1 MRPRARVSVGAS
13 VLLACLLCACAS
25 KQRGTPDNEPT
36 LKTLAGR
43 TVAVEQDPGVQTN
56 PTQAIAAYRSFLD
69 VAPTAPQRAEA
80 LRRIG
85 DLEMDSADRRSEDP
99 QATGGPDY
107 RVAISHYQ
115 ALLKSDPR
123 NPANDRVLY
132 QLARAQEQSGDLES
146 ALKTLNRLVQD
157 HPEATSRDEAQFRR
171 GELLFTARDYA
182 LAEQAYATVLVSGPA
197 SRYFERAMYMQGWS
211 QFKQGKLDQALH
223 SFFGVLDRK
232 LVEHQADGAL
242 ETLEG
247 LSRADRELLED
258 TFRVTSLSLANL
270 QGAESIAPYI
280 NSTERRGYA
289 FRVYEQLGE
298 LYLKQER
305 VKDAA
310 DTFALFALSSP
321 LDAQAPIF
329 QARVIAVYERN
340 GFATLALQAKKEYV
354 ARYGVSSA
362 FYRTNPQGWAK
373 AEPLVKI
380 HLAELARHYH
390 ASAQKTH
397 RSADFQEAVRWY
409 RDYLSA
415 FPSDPQ
421 AAQNNFLLAEL
432 LFEDKQFAPATAEYE
447 KTAYGYPPHAASAD
461 AGYATL
467 LAYAQQLKKAAPAD
481 LPALQQASVASALR
495 FAQTF
500 GGDAR
505 VAQVLADAADV
516 LHRLGDV
523 KQAASVAQQVL
534 DLQPPAPDAQRR
546 VAWTVLAH
554 ARFDEASFEGAEL
567 AYAEV
572 LKLTPE
578 KAAEREALRE
588 RQAAA
593 IYKQGEQARVSGQT
607 RAAVGHFERVAS
619 TAAPKSGVRAA
630 AQYDAAATLIALK
643 DWEPAARTLEDFRTR
658 FPGNPLQADVGSKL
672 AVAYL
677 ELGQWAGAATEF
689 ERLASTHQDPAMAR
703 DALWQAAELHEK
715 AGARVATARAYERY
729 LAQHPQPL
737 ENALEARFRLARL
750 ATEDH
755 NPARALA
762 LMKEILQADQNG
774 GDARTERSRF
784 LGATAALAL
793 AEPVADAYRKLALTE
808 PLQRQLKLKKA
819 KLEQTLKAYAVA
831 TDYGLAPVTTE
842 ASYHIATLYRD
853 FGKALMASQRPKKL
867 NKMEREQYEVL
878 LEEQAFPFEEKAA
891 EIHTLNVQRAVKD
904 QPDPWIERS
913 LDALR
918 QLRPGHYKSAARQ
931 PEKTP

>member
-13 VLLACLLCACAS
+13 VLLACLLCACAG

-43 TVAVEQDPGVQTN
+43 TVSVEQDPGVQTN

-69 VAPTAPQRAEA
+69 AAPMAPQRAEA

-99 QATGGPDY
+99 QATSGPDY

-146 ALKTLNRLVQD
+146 ALKTLNRLVKD
-157 HPEATSRDEAQFRR
+157 HPGATALDEAQFRR

-182 LAEQAYATVLVSGPA
+182 LAEQAYATVLASGPA
-197 SRYFERAMYMQGWS
+197 SRYFERAQYMQGWS

-232 LVEHQADGAL
+232 LGEHQAGGAL

-321 LDAQAPIF
+321 MDVQAPIF
-329 QARVIAVYERN
+329 QARVIAVYQRN
-340 GFATLALQAKKEYV
+340 GFASLALEAKKEYV

-373 AEPLVKI
+373 AEPLVKT

-397 RSADFQEAVRWY
+397 RSADVQEAVRWY

-432 LFEDKQFAPATAEYE
+432 LFEDQQFAPATLEYE
-447 KTAYGYPPHAASAD
+447 KAAYGYPPHAASAD

-467 LAYAQQLKKAAPAD
+467 LAYAQQQKSAAPAE

-505 VAQVLADAADV
+505 VPSVLADAAQA
-516 LHRLGDV
+516 LQTLGDV

-534 DLQPPAPDAQRR
+534 DLQPAAPDAQRR

-578 KAAEREALRE
+578 KAAEREALME

-593 IYKQGEQARVSGQT
+593 IYKQGEQARASGQT

-619 TAAPKSGVRAA
+619 TGTPKSSVRAA

-643 DWEPAARTLEDFRTR
+643 DWDGAARTLEDFRTR
-658 FPGNPLQADVGSKL
+658 FPGHPLQADVGSKL
-672 AVAYL
+672 AVVYL
-677 ELGQWAGAATEF
+677 EQGQWASAATEF
-689 ERLASTHQDPAMAR
+689 ERLASTHKEPAMAR

-729 LAQHPQPL
+729 LAHNPQPL

-774 GDARTERSRF
+774 GDARTQRSRF

-793 AEPVADAYRKLALTE
+793 AEPVADAYRKVVLTE

-867 NKMEREQYEVL
+867 NKLEREQYEVL

-891 EIHTLNVQRAVKD
+891 EIHTLNVQRASKD
-904 QPDPWIERS
+904 HPDPWVERS

-931 PEKTP
+931 AEKTP